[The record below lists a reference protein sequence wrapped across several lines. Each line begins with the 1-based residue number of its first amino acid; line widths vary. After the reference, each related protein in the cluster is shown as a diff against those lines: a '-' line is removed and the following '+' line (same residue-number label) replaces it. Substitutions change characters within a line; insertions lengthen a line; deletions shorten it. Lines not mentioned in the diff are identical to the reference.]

1 MHGSDAL
8 RRTVPDVVLVRGN
21 SFMPSRP
28 ALLYALHSGNLY
40 GTERM
45 ALATLEGLRDEF
57 DPIVFAP
64 PGAALEEAARRGI
77 PGFAF
82 RNPVQFA
89 RELRPWLAR
98 YEHVAFAATGVVHS
112 ALFIALNL
120 FYRRKAQHMHLV
132 HGGPNER
139 DSYGRKKA
147 LNHTGVTFIAVSE
160 YARERLLA
168 HRVRPAQICV
178 VENFLPQT
186 QLDASPRRPAFAG
199 SGVRNVV
206 IVTRV
211 DPSKRV
217 DLVLDALDL
226 APELGSLRIRVLGG
240 GAGDDLIGRAAAQH
254 PNMTFDGFCDRVP
267 EVLAQSDL
275 LIHTCPSESF
285 GLVILEAMAAGIP
298 VLVPDQGGAAALVE
312 PGVSGQRFRANDA
325 RSLAEAMNMLMQAT
339 PEALN
344 QLVAAA
350 DRRLS
355 ARYSSRR
362 GIAEYRALFQGKLPL
377 SGSVPAQRPGD
388 PEDFGRAA

>member
-1 MHGSDAL
+1 MH
-8 RRTVPDVVLVRGN
+8 
-21 SFMPSRP
+21 SRP

-45 ALATLEGLRDEF
+45 ALATLEGLMDEF

-64 PGAALEEAARRGI
+64 PGAALEEAQRRGI

-82 RNPVQFA
+82 RNPLQFA
-89 RELRPWLAR
+89 LRLRPWLAR

-112 ALFIALNL
+112 AIFIALNL
-120 FYRRKAQHMHLV
+120 LYQRAAQHMHLV

-147 LNHTGVTFIAVSE
+147 LNHTNVTFIAVSD
-160 YARERLLA
+160 YARERLMA
-168 HRVRPAQICV
+168 HQVRSGQIRV
-178 VENFLPQT
+178 VENFLPQA
-186 QLDASPRRPAFAG
+186 QVEAAPRRPAFADRG
-199 SGVRNVV
+199 IQNVV
-206 IVTRV
+206 LVTRV

-226 APELGSLRIRVLGG
+226 APELASLRIRVLGG
-240 GAGDDLIGRAAAQH
+240 CAGDDLVGRAARHH
-254 PNMTFDGFCDRVP
+254 PNMTFDGFSDRVP
-267 EVLAQSDL
+267 EALAQSDL

-312 PGVSGQRFRANDA
+312 PGISGQHFRANDA
-325 RSLAEAMNMLMQAT
+325 RSLADALKQLMQAT
-339 PEALN
+339 PDTLN

-350 DRRLS
+350 DRRLN

-362 GIAEYRALFQGKLPL
+362 GIEEYRALFQSSAAAARPER
-377 SGSVPAQRPGD
+377 ARRPGD
-388 PEDFGRAA
+388 PEDVDRAA